1 MNMNLSS
8 IPPGTVA
15 RIIHVS
21 GGGPL
26 RKRLVEMGV
35 LPGVI
40 VEVVRFAPLGD
51 PMEVRIRGMSL
62 SLRRREAANIEVQI
76 IDWPSPAQ
84 HGHRHRHRSGRE
96 R

>member
-1 MNMNLSS
+1 MNMNLGS

-15 RIIHVS
+15 RIVRVS

-35 LPGVI
+35 LPGVV

-62 SLRRREAANIEVQI
+62 SLRRREASSIEVQI
-76 IDWPSPAQ
+76 IDRPPPAQ
-84 HGHRHRHRSGRE
+84 RGHRHRHRNGRDT
-96 R
+96 